1 MPYGRG
7 TGARLQAPYGA
18 PSRPLLNPMRRRT
31 AAALALALLLPLPGV
46 AGEVVVKRG
55 ETLSEIADR
64 YGTSVNR
71 LMEMNGLRDAN
82 DLWAGSR
89 IKVPGNVYSG
99 GGSGNYTVKAGETLS
114 EIADRYGTSVDR
126 LVRLNGLRDANDLW
140 AGSRIQ
146 VPGASARPRVAV
158 NKNAK
163 THQVQPGESL
173 SAIADRY
180 GVSMQRLIA
189 INGISNPNQVMAG
202 STLVLRSTSKPKPKP
217 QPVAAKPKPK
227 PAVTVATKP
236 KPRTSVGAAGGAF
249 QSRPLDQD
257 RLAILGQPVGSQ
269 GWKLLVLEQLKPA
282 PRCWEERRDG
292 LVDPALNR
300 FDFSGICSRY
310 LDSNG
315 YSLRIG
321 NDDVANRYRLRLKS
335 QGNALV
341 LLALTDGDPT
351 EFVVGRGTIPL
362 RDRNGFVALKLEPG
376 WALERRMY
384 GERSLSHVYFA
395 NSKPLAG
402 LIAEAKRD
410 QARPVAASV
419 AATATTTAATV
430 KPEPAKAEATKR
442 EDPKPAATKAAV
454 AKAQPSSN
462 TAAGSTPD
470 WRSYGP
476 LQVDWANWQSM
487 GGSYV
492 APSLN
497 SEGQPLYLAINCN
510 AKRLNATGQSGA
522 WKTWDAPQSDFE
534 QKLITDLCRAKPG

>member
-18 PSRPLLNPMRRRT
+18 PSRPLLNPMRRRS
-31 AAALALALLLPLPGV
+31 AAALALALLLPLPGL

-126 LVRLNGLRDANDLW
+126 LVQLNGLRDANDLW

-146 VPGASARPRVAV
+146 VPGASARPQVAV

-173 SAIADRY
+173 SSIADRY

-202 STLVLRSTSKPKPKP
+202 STLTLRAASKPKPKP
-217 QPVAAKPKPK
+217 AAPVAAKPKPK
-227 PAVTVATKP
+227 PAAVVAAKP
-236 KPRTSVGAAGGAF
+236 VK
-249 QSRPLDQD
+249 
-257 RLAILGQPVGSQ
+257 
-269 GWKLLVLEQLKPA
+269 K
-282 PRCWEERRDG
+282 
-292 LVDPALNR
+292 
-300 FDFSGICSRY
+300 
-310 LDSNG
+310 
-315 YSLRIG
+315 
-321 NDDVANRYRLRLKS
+321 
-335 QGNALV
+335 
-341 LLALTDGDPT
+341 
-351 EFVVGRGTIPL
+351 
-362 RDRNGFVALKLEPG
+362 
-376 WALERRMY
+376 
-384 GERSLSHVYFA
+384 
-395 NSKPLAG
+395 
-402 LIAEAKRD
+402 AE
-410 QARPVAASV
+410 PVAAKSEPTKTEVAKAEPVKVKPSVATTV
-419 AATATTTAATV
+419 AATTVAA
-430 KPEPAKAEATKR
+430 KPEKKAEPVKAEAAKPTVAKAEVSKTQA
-442 EDPKPAATKAAV
+442 
-454 AKAQPSSN
+454 SN
-462 TAAGSTPD
+462 TTAAGSTPD

-534 QKLITDLCRAKPG
+534 QRLITDLCKAKPG

>member
-18 PSRPLLNPMRRRT
+18 PSRPLLNPMRRRS
-31 AAALALALLLPLPGV
+31 AAALALALLLPLPGL

-64 YGTSVNR
+64 YGTTVNR

-89 IKVPGNVYSG
+89 I
-99 GGSGNYTVKAGETLS
+99 
-114 EIADRYGTSVDR
+114 
-126 LVRLNGLRDANDLW
+126 
-140 AGSRIQ
+140 Q
-146 VPGASARPRVAV
+146 VPGANARPRVAV

-173 SAIADRY
+173 SSIADRY

-202 STLVLRSTSKPKPKP
+202 STLTLRAASKPKPKP
-217 QPVAAKPKPK
+217 KPAAPVAAKPKPK
-227 PAVTVATKP
+227 PAAVVAAKP
-236 KPRTSVGAAGGAF
+236 VK
-249 QSRPLDQD
+249 
-257 RLAILGQPVGSQ
+257 
-269 GWKLLVLEQLKPA
+269 K
-282 PRCWEERRDG
+282 
-292 LVDPALNR
+292 
-300 FDFSGICSRY
+300 
-310 LDSNG
+310 
-315 YSLRIG
+315 
-321 NDDVANRYRLRLKS
+321 
-335 QGNALV
+335 
-341 LLALTDGDPT
+341 
-351 EFVVGRGTIPL
+351 
-362 RDRNGFVALKLEPG
+362 
-376 WALERRMY
+376 
-384 GERSLSHVYFA
+384 
-395 NSKPLAG
+395 
-402 LIAEAKRD
+402 AE
-410 QARPVAASV
+410 PVAA
-419 AATATTTAATV
+419 
-430 KPEPAKAEATKR
+430 KPEPAKTE
-442 EDPKPAATKAAV
+442 V
-454 AKAQPSSN
+454 AKAEPVKVKPSVATTVAATTVAAKPEKKAEPVKAEAAKPTVAKAEVSKTQASST

-476 LQVDWANWQSM
+476 LQVDWANWQAM

-534 QKLITDLCRAKPG
+534 QRLITDLCKAKPG

>member
-18 PSRPLLNPMRRRT
+18 PSRPLLNPMRRRS
-31 AAALALALLLPLPGV
+31 AAALALALLLPLPGL

-64 YGTSVNR
+64 YGTTVNR
-71 LMEMNGLRDAN
+71 LMEMNGLRNAN

-114 EIADRYGTSVDR
+114 EIADRYGTSVNR
-126 LVRLNGLRDANDLW
+126 LVQLNGLRDANDLW

-146 VPGASARPRVAV
+146 VPGANARPRVAV

-173 SAIADRY
+173 SSIADRY

-202 STLVLRSTSKPKPKP
+202 STLTLRAASKPKPKP
-217 QPVAAKPKPK
+217 KPAAPVAAKPKPK
-227 PAVTVATKP
+227 PAAVVAAKP
-236 KPRTSVGAAGGAF
+236 VK
-249 QSRPLDQD
+249 
-257 RLAILGQPVGSQ
+257 
-269 GWKLLVLEQLKPA
+269 K
-282 PRCWEERRDG
+282 
-292 LVDPALNR
+292 
-300 FDFSGICSRY
+300 
-310 LDSNG
+310 
-315 YSLRIG
+315 
-321 NDDVANRYRLRLKS
+321 
-335 QGNALV
+335 
-341 LLALTDGDPT
+341 
-351 EFVVGRGTIPL
+351 
-362 RDRNGFVALKLEPG
+362 
-376 WALERRMY
+376 
-384 GERSLSHVYFA
+384 
-395 NSKPLAG
+395 
-402 LIAEAKRD
+402 AE
-410 QARPVAASV
+410 PVAA
-419 AATATTTAATV
+419 
-430 KPEPAKAEATKR
+430 KPEPAKTE
-442 EDPKPAATKAAV
+442 V
-454 AKAQPSSN
+454 AKAEPVKVKPSVATTVAATTVVTQPEKKAEPVKAEAVKPTVAKAEVSKTQASST

-476 LQVDWANWQSM
+476 LQVDWANWQAM

-534 QKLITDLCRAKPG
+534 QRLITDLCKAKPG

>member
-18 PSRPLLNPMRRRT
+18 PSRPLLNPMRRRS
-31 AAALALALLLPLPGV
+31 AAALALALLLPLPGL

-64 YGTSVNR
+64 YGTTINR

-126 LVRLNGLRDANDLW
+126 LVQLNGLRDANDLW

-163 THQVQPGESL
+163 THRVQPGESL
-173 SAIADRY
+173 SSIADRY

-202 STLVLRSTSKPKPKP
+202 STLTLRAASRPKPKPKP
-217 QPVAAKPKPK
+217 AAPVAAKPKPK
-227 PAVTVATKP
+227 PAAVVAAKP
-236 KPRTSVGAAGGAF
+236 VK
-249 QSRPLDQD
+249 
-257 RLAILGQPVGSQ
+257 
-269 GWKLLVLEQLKPA
+269 K
-282 PRCWEERRDG
+282 
-292 LVDPALNR
+292 
-300 FDFSGICSRY
+300 
-310 LDSNG
+310 
-315 YSLRIG
+315 
-321 NDDVANRYRLRLKS
+321 
-335 QGNALV
+335 
-341 LLALTDGDPT
+341 
-351 EFVVGRGTIPL
+351 
-362 RDRNGFVALKLEPG
+362 
-376 WALERRMY
+376 
-384 GERSLSHVYFA
+384 
-395 NSKPLAG
+395 
-402 LIAEAKRD
+402 AE
-410 QARPVAASV
+410 PVAA
-419 AATATTTAATV
+419 
-430 KPEPAKAEATKR
+430 KPEPAKTE
-442 EDPKPAATKAAV
+442 V
-454 AKAQPSSN
+454 AKAEPVKVKPSVATTVAATTVVTQPEKKAEPVKAEAAKPTVAKAEVSKSQASST

-534 QKLITDLCRAKPG
+534 QRLITDLCKAKPG

>member
-71 LMEMNGLRDAN
+71 LMEMNALRDAN

-227 PAVTVATKP
+227 PAVTVAITPKP
-236 KPRTSVGAAGGAF
+236 KP
-249 QSRPLDQD
+249 
-257 RLAILGQPVGSQ
+257 
-269 GWKLLVLEQLKPA
+269 KPA
-282 PRCWEERRDG
+282 
-292 LVDPALNR
+292 V
-300 FDFSGICSRY
+300 
-310 LDSNG
+310 
-315 YSLRIG
+315 
-321 NDDVANRYRLRLKS
+321 
-335 QGNALV
+335 
-341 LLALTDGDPT
+341 
-351 EFVVGRGTIPL
+351 
-362 RDRNGFVALKLEPG
+362 
-376 WALERRMY
+376 
-384 GERSLSHVYFA
+384 
-395 NSKPLAG
+395 
-402 LIAEAKRD
+402 
-410 QARPVAASV
+410 V
-419 AATATTTAATV
+419 AATTPVKQAEPSVTKTEVAIKPSVATTVAATTTTTTATV
-430 KPEPAKAEATKR
+430 QPEKKPEPAKAEVAKR
-442 EDPKPAATKAAV
+442 EALKPAVTKAV
-454 AKAQPSSN
+454 VEKAEPSSK

>member
-18 PSRPLLNPMRRRT
+18 PSRPLLNPMRRRS
-31 AAALALALLLPLPGV
+31 AAALALALLLPLPGL

-71 LMEMNGLRDAN
+71 LMEMNGLRNAN

-126 LVRLNGLRDANDLW
+126 LVQLNGLRDANDLW

-146 VPGASARPRVAV
+146 VPGASARPQVAV

-173 SAIADRY
+173 SSIADRY

-202 STLVLRSTSKPKPKP
+202 STLTLRAASKPKPKP
-217 QPVAAKPKPK
+217 AAPVAAKPKPK
-227 PAVTVATKP
+227 PAAVVAAKP
-236 KPRTSVGAAGGAF
+236 VK
-249 QSRPLDQD
+249 
-257 RLAILGQPVGSQ
+257 
-269 GWKLLVLEQLKPA
+269 K
-282 PRCWEERRDG
+282 
-292 LVDPALNR
+292 
-300 FDFSGICSRY
+300 
-310 LDSNG
+310 
-315 YSLRIG
+315 
-321 NDDVANRYRLRLKS
+321 
-335 QGNALV
+335 
-341 LLALTDGDPT
+341 
-351 EFVVGRGTIPL
+351 
-362 RDRNGFVALKLEPG
+362 
-376 WALERRMY
+376 
-384 GERSLSHVYFA
+384 
-395 NSKPLAG
+395 
-402 LIAEAKRD
+402 AE
-410 QARPVAASV
+410 PVAA
-419 AATATTTAATV
+419 
-430 KPEPAKAEATKR
+430 KPEPAKTEVTKAEPVKVKPSVATTVAATTVAAKPEKKAEPVKAEAA
-442 EDPKPAATKAAV
+442 KPTV
-454 AKAQPSSN
+454 AKAEVSKTQASST

-534 QKLITDLCRAKPG
+534 QRLITDLCKAKPG

>member
-18 PSRPLLNPMRRRT
+18 PSRPLLNPMRRRS
-31 AAALALALLLPLPGV
+31 AAALALALLLPLPGL

-71 LMEMNGLRDAN
+71 LMEMNGLRNAN

-114 EIADRYGTSVDR
+114 EIADRYGTSVNR
-126 LVRLNGLRDANDLW
+126 LVQLNGLRDANDLW

-146 VPGASARPRVAV
+146 VPGASARPQVAV

-173 SAIADRY
+173 SSIADRY

-202 STLVLRSTSKPKPKP
+202 STLTLRAASKPKPKP
-217 QPVAAKPKPK
+217 KPAAPVAAKPKPK
-227 PAVTVATKP
+227 PAAVVAAKP
-236 KPRTSVGAAGGAF
+236 VK
-249 QSRPLDQD
+249 
-257 RLAILGQPVGSQ
+257 
-269 GWKLLVLEQLKPA
+269 K
-282 PRCWEERRDG
+282 
-292 LVDPALNR
+292 
-300 FDFSGICSRY
+300 
-310 LDSNG
+310 
-315 YSLRIG
+315 
-321 NDDVANRYRLRLKS
+321 
-335 QGNALV
+335 
-341 LLALTDGDPT
+341 
-351 EFVVGRGTIPL
+351 
-362 RDRNGFVALKLEPG
+362 
-376 WALERRMY
+376 
-384 GERSLSHVYFA
+384 
-395 NSKPLAG
+395 
-402 LIAEAKRD
+402 AE
-410 QARPVAASV
+410 PVAAKPEPTKTEVTKAEPVKVKPSVATTV
-419 AATATTTAATV
+419 AATTVAAKPEKKAEPVKAEAV
-430 KPEPAKAEATKR
+430 KPTVAKAEVSKTQA
-442 EDPKPAATKAAV
+442 
-454 AKAQPSSN
+454 SST

-534 QKLITDLCRAKPG
+534 QRLITDLCKAKPG